1 MQLEE
6 LMNVVSRLPPA
17 RQQEVIDFATFLE
30 QRHGNKKQAPHSDW
44 SESDFKTMSAEQA
57 MRGLEE
63 EPELYSEDDV
73 RECWQ

>member
-6 LMNVVSRLPPA
+6 LMNVVSRLTPA

-30 QRHGNKKQAPHSDW
+30 QRHGDKNRAPHSDW
-44 SESDFKTMSAEQA
+44 SESDFKMMSVEQA

-73 RECWQ
+73 RERW

>member
-17 RQQEVIDFATFLE
+17 RQQEVIDFAAFLE
-30 QRHGNKKQAPHSDW
+30 QRYGNKKRTPHSDW
-44 SESDFKTMSAEQA
+44 SEGDFKVMSVEQS

-63 EPELYSEDDV
+63 EPELYSEDDIQE
-73 RECWQ
+73 RW